1 MVFDINGKDIYEIDK
16 SKARN
21 ILKSLE
27 DLAEEAET
35 AFVNYIEGEKQP
47 HNSVKFSGGEVDMD
61 GYSFAGNTN
70 KVVQPLFF
78 MGYNNSFEDIAKL
91 DKYGVNLIQI
101 EIGPH
106 HYIKSPSEAVWNYEG
121 DRSCFDLGADEKY
134 SGEHCLEINNSGEES
149 FLLYQ
154 DISLAVGSYLI
165 KCYTKG
171 SDVI

>member
-101 EIGPH
+101 EMGPH

-121 DRSCFDLGADEKY
+121 DRSCFDFGADEKY

-154 DISLAVGSYLI
+154 DISLHIL
-165 KCYTKG
+165 
-171 SDVI
+171 